1 MTELD
6 RSIERMADRICAILD
21 KNLHGIWLH
30 GSVVLGDFRP
40 GWSDIDIL
48 VLTNGKISEQQAHRL
63 VGLRQTMLATEPDD
77 PYYRSFEGIFAHLN
91 EYLTGSFTR
100 LVYWGTS
107 GERITDR
114 WQQDTFASYELAKYG
129 RSVRGTDDKSIF
141 AKPSVMDLRR
151 AVREHYGS
159 IRRFAVRTDE
169 KLYSCGWLLD
179 IARCIYTLR
188 NSDVIAKTQA
198 GIWALSEQIFEN
210 DEPLRKAIM
219 IRQDPMVY
227 KNRDDVKQWLKS
239 LGPVVQRYADVLE
252 REMYLADPCGTSSL
266 SFRKTKQSAVPDN
279 ILIYRD
285 DQFDPAQCGGDDEP
299 YFKLIHRLRDI
310 KCPELPAKYK
320 LISCGAEELSRHIS
334 ECYEKERL
342 SVKELRAHRTEQD
355 LWLAVIDTS
364 NGGRIAASGIA
375 EFDKEIREGS
385 LEWIQVSADHRRQG
399 LGRYIVCEL
408 LYRMLGKAD
417 FVTVSGK
424 MNDPGNPL
432 ALYLSCGFNDRVIWH
447 IVRKRDTAPA
457 DRKRSSS
464 I

>member
-1 MTELD
+1 MINPH

-21 KNLHGIWLH
+21 KNLHSIWLY
-30 GSVVLGDFRP
+30 GSVMMDDFRL

-48 VLTNGKISEQQAHRL
+48 VLANGRITEQQALRL
-63 VGLRQTMLATEPDD
+63 VGLRQTMLETEPED
-77 PYYRSFEGIFAHLN
+77 PYYRSFEGIFADIN
-91 EYLTGSFTR
+91 EYRTGSFTR

-114 WQQDTFASYELAKYG
+114 WQRDVFASYELAKYG
-129 RSVRGTDDKSIF
+129 RPVRGTDDKSLF
-141 AKPSVMDLRR
+141 AEPSVMDLRK
-151 AVREHYGS
+151 AVRWHYES
-159 IRRFAVRTDE
+159 IRRYAVRTDE

-188 NSDVIAKTQA
+188 NSGVISKTQA
-198 GIWALSEQIFEN
+198 GTWALSEGLFKN

-219 IRQDPMVY
+219 IRKDPMAY
-227 KNRDDVKQWLKS
+227 KDRDDVKQWLKS
-239 LGPVVQRYADVLE
+239 LGPVVQQYADVLE
-252 REMYLADPCGTSSL
+252 RELYLADPCGASSL
-266 SFRKTKQSAVPDN
+266 SFRKTKQVAVPEN

-299 YFKLIHRLRDI
+299 YFKLVHRLRNI
-310 KCPELPAKYK
+310 KRPELQAKYK

-334 ECYEKERL
+334 ECYAKERL
-342 SVKELRAHRTEQD
+342 SVEELRAQRQEHD
-355 LWLAVIDTS
+355 LRLAVIDTS
-364 NGGRIAASGIA
+364 NGSIAASGIA
-375 EFDKEIREGS
+375 KVDNDIREGT
-385 LEWIQVSADHRRQG
+385 LEWIQVSADYRRHG

-408 LYRMLGKAD
+408 LYRMLGIAD

-424 MNDPGNPL
+424 MNDPNDPL
-432 ALYLSCGFNDRVIWH
+432 SLYLSCGFTDCVIWH
-447 IVRKRDTAPA
+447 IVARQDTAPA